1 MAESTR
7 KPGIADTFTRL
18 MRLNVAGGPPPLSA
32 KQLIEESETQLERA
46 ARSGTVYEQQVAGQI
61 LASPLEYRRWESE
74 HARAMAQVAGAPRI
88 GLQMRAL
95 LSNAFTLIHRKALF
109 EYLRDRA
116 PRGGTRRTLIRHFH
130 GDHSYTQ
137 SIVAEHGNYLR
148 GAASLLCTEKI
159 GTTLL
164 AHQAF
169 GEPLDEY
176 ERLYGEYFASY
187 CDSVLLPGDGGGL
200 EGDSV
205 RSLLTYLKRDIL
217 EVRTRLLAM
226 PPVPERRR
234 QPRA

>member
-1 MAESTR
+1 MVESKA
-7 KPGIADTFTRL
+7 KPSLADTFTRL
-18 MRLNVAGGPPPLSA
+18 MRLNVAGGPAPLTA
-32 KQLIEESETQLERA
+32 KQLIEESEAQLERA
-46 ARSGTVYEQQVAGQI
+46 ARSGTVSEQQVAGQI

-74 HARAMAQVAGAPRI
+74 HGRAMGQVASAPRI
-88 GLQMRAL
+88 GLQIHAL
-95 LSNAFTLIHRKALF
+95 LSNAFTLIYRKALF

-116 PRGGTRRTLIRHFH
+116 PRGSTRRTLIHHFH

-148 GAASLLCTEKI
+148 GAASLLCTERI

-169 GEPLDEY
+169 GEPLDDY
-176 ERLYGEYFASY
+176 EHLYGEYFASY
-187 CDSVLLPGDGGGL
+187 CDSVLLPGDGGGT

-217 EVRTRLLAM
+217 DVRTRLLAM
-226 PPVPERRR
+226 PPVPERRKQR
-234 QPRA
+234 RP